1 MFKLN
6 LVTKSMLA
14 AGPNFNDFLNT
25 LKELFNSMFTP
36 LIAIA
41 SALAVI
47 WGVYLGFKYWRS
59 GGDENKRKEA
69 KSAVV
74 SFVIGIIVIFIV
86 AVAAPLLIKALSDWL
101 SNNQS
106 L

>member
-14 AGPNFNDFLNT
+14 AGPNFNDFSNT

-59 GGDENKRKEA
+59 GARRQPHMNTYI
-69 KSAVV
+69 VV
-74 SFVIGIIVIFIV
+74 YGCKNAQKPQYIE
-86 AVAAPLLIKALSDWL
+86 IK
-101 SNNQS
+101 
-106 L
+106 